1 MNNFDAK
8 DLGIWLKKICE
19 RLLKYDPDIVEIIQ
33 FGSSVYAPEYARDV
47 DILVIT
53 RRSKD
58 YDVYLDA
65 VDDITPPVN
74 IDVIV
79 VEPTKELREDF
90 IRSVLGAF
98 NILYGSGEYILSYVK
113 RLKDPMFEESRS
125 MLRVARRIFDLAKE
139 TVEPLDRDRLI
150 REAFDSLFH
159 AARIAAMTYLST
171 EISRW
176 GLLKKMLPEPFNSQF
191 RRFIDML
198 HIKYFYHGEYPK
210 ENVEE
215 EFNRWYDEV
224 KKFIDNLEFEA
235 KMKK

>member
-1 MNNFDAK
+1 MNNFGVK
-8 DLGIWLKKICE
+8 DLNMWLKKICE

-65 VDDITPPVN
+65 VYDISPPFN

-98 NILYGSGEYILSYVK
+98 NILYGSGEYILSYAK
-113 RLKDPMFEESRS
+113 RLRDPTFEESRS
-125 MLRVARRIFDLAKE
+125 MLRVARRIFDLTKE
-139 TVEPLDRDRLI
+139 TVEPLDKDRLI

-159 AARIAAMTYLST
+159 ATRIAVMTYLST

-176 GLLKKMLPEPFNSQF
+176 GLPKRILPEPFNLQF

-198 HIKYFYHGEYPK
+198 HIKYFYHGEHPK

-215 EFNRWYDEV
+215 EFN
-224 KKFIDNLEFEA
+224 K
-235 KMKK
+235 